1 MILVSK
7 FNFTKEQAA
16 AVKDLDNDIV
26 LGAGAGSGKTRV
38 LVSRF
43 IELLKQKRAEVDQ
56 IMALTFTKKAAA
68 EMQERIRKEIIE
80 REEKA
85 DNFAQKKYWYQQKL
99 NLNSATIST
108 FHSFAANILRQYPVI
123 SDVDPEFQVLEENE
137 AAELLEEAIN
147 EVIEEGLNEEKDNV
161 MKLVRTY
168 NIYFLSDKLTSIYL
182 EMRKDNLAVDDLI
195 NATFKTLNENKERRK
210 QQKED
215 LINQIQGLIDVFKTE
230 GATGKTVQKMEDL
243 IAKWPTLRKKIREVA
258 DVEQDIFTDIVGI
271 KDIIKGRLSSNLN
284 ERAKE
289 IKEVVK
295 SKEFKSYFILA
306 KAEEIIKPLTEV
318 IQAIDQKYTAKKANS
333 SYLDFYDLQDRL
345 ITVLNNSSNLR
356 EQLNEQFK
364 YIMVDEFQDN
374 NPVQEDIIEL
384 LGQNKDINIFL
395 VGDPKQSIYRFR
407 GADVRVFNRQK
418 KVIKSRDGVVYK
430 LSKNFRSRPS
440 ILRFVNFLFEQ
451 ILANDN
457 EIEYQKLTSFR
468 KAEKEDIELNL
479 IAEKEFD
486 EKLNSEELRE
496 MEAEYL
502 AEKVAHII
510 DNEDYLIRE
519 DENKRK
525 VNPDDIS
532 YLFQALSDIELY
544 ENALLKKNIS
554 VNVVN
559 GRGFY
564 EQQVVLDI
572 INLIKV
578 IENSYRDFALTG
590 LLRSPFCGLNDNEI
604 YKINKNKGDS
614 LWEYLKE
621 SELSE
626 IPVKKG
632 KDLKKFISNI
642 EKARKLKDVKNPY
655 ILIKELIGSCNYR
668 EALKADHKYKQQW
681 ANLNK
686 VLYQIKEL
694 YQKRNCSLK
703 EVLDFYQKNRENETR
718 EGQAELK
725 SKAGS
730 VQLMS
735 VHQAKGL
742 EFPVVIIP
750 DIQRG
755 LIHHNTMPDI
765 LIDQEKGIGIKI
777 STNEFNLGTPLYNEL
792 KEEEK
797 ELELYEKIRL
807 LYVAMTRAEDKLIL
821 SGYTKNNRK
830 LNFADSKSWLD
841 WLAAYLGKESFDNSE
856 EICFNYDNEDLK
868 LTINIIKDRAFKTE
882 PKLTEKE
889 PNQEIEINNW
899 DSLKQWESISDKI
912 KPVDIESQ
920 EYKAEISVTGLM
932 EYERCPRLY
941 YLRHLKRIPDLK
953 ALKAQNNEFDYKNN
967 YMDPLKKGLII
978 HRLYELSGLEKD
990 PGHYMKQ
997 VLTEMNYQE
1006 IEKQAQE
1013 DLIEVLTNYQKRE
1026 KSYLKQKSELINDFH
1041 EKQFTLN
1048 FANFYLKGTIDNIY
1062 LYQNDEIEIIDFKTN
1077 NIKADEVQETSEDY
1091 RLQLEAYSLA
1101 VSQLFNKSKIKYRIE
1116 YLIPEVNYS
1125 KVLKTDDLLSIEN
1138 KILSTGNQIAVSN
1151 NKEDFKIKKNSDCKY
1166 CIYGRICEKGK

>member
-1 MILVSK
+1 
-7 FNFTKEQAA
+7 
-16 AVKDLDNDIV
+16 
-26 LGAGAGSGKTRV
+26 
-38 LVSRF
+38 
-43 IELLKQKRAEVDQ
+43 
-56 IMALTFTKKAAA
+56 
-68 EMQERIRKEIIE
+68 
-80 REEKA
+80 
-85 DNFAQKKYWYQQKL
+85 
-99 NLNSATIST
+99 
-108 FHSFAANILRQYPVI
+108 
-123 SDVDPEFQVLEENE
+123 
-137 AAELLEEAIN
+137 
-147 EVIEEGLNEEKDNV
+147 
-161 MKLVRTY
+161 
-168 NIYFLSDKLTSIYL
+168 
-182 EMRKDNLAVDDLI
+182 
-195 NATFKTLNENKERRK
+195 
-210 QQKED
+210 
-215 LINQIQGLIDVFKTE
+215 
-230 GATGKTVQKMEDL
+230 
-243 IAKWPTLRKKIREVA
+243 
-258 DVEQDIFTDIVGI
+258 
-271 KDIIKGRLSSNLN
+271 
-284 ERAKE
+284 
-289 IKEVVK
+289 
-295 SKEFKSYFILA
+295 
-306 KAEEIIKPLTEV
+306 
-318 IQAIDQKYTAKKANS
+318 
-333 SYLDFYDLQDRL
+333 
-345 ITVLNNSSNLR
+345 
-356 EQLNEQFK
+356 
-364 YIMVDEFQDN
+364 
-374 NPVQEDIIEL
+374 
-384 LGQNKDINIFL
+384 
-395 VGDPKQSIYRFR
+395 
-407 GADVRVFNRQK
+407 
-418 KVIKSRDGVVYK
+418 
-430 LSKNFRSRPS
+430 
-440 ILRFVNFLFEQ
+440 
-451 ILANDN
+451 
-457 EIEYQKLTSFR
+457 
-468 KAEKEDIELNL
+468 
-479 IAEKEFD
+479 
-486 EKLNSEELRE
+486 
-496 MEAEYL
+496 
-502 AEKVAHII
+502 
-510 DNEDYLIRE
+510 
-519 DENKRK
+519 
-525 VNPDDIS
+525 
-532 YLFQALSDIELY
+532 
-544 ENALLKKNIS
+544 
-554 VNVVN
+554 
-559 GRGFY
+559 
-564 EQQVVLDI
+564 
-572 INLIKV
+572 
-578 IENSYRDFALTG
+578 
-590 LLRSPFCGLNDNEI
+590 
-604 YKINKNKGDS
+604 
-614 LWEYLKE
+614 
-621 SELSE
+621 
-626 IPVKKG
+626 

-882 PKLTEKE
+882 PKLAGKE